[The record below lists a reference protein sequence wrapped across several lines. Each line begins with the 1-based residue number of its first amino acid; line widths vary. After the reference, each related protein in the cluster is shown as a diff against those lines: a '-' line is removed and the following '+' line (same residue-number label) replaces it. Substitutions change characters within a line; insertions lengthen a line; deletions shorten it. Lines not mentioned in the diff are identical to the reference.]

1 MKKNKTKLQ
10 CTLYGVVN
18 FLIIFLVNKVSDL
31 PVVAGNWEWKAA
43 LLANFQN
50 PNDNF
55 YPPGAAILLI
65 PFLGIKPHYELVVYF
80 YFTFSAVIYYLI
92 CSKVIHNKLYLYL
105 ALSALTLNPYLLWL
119 VNSSLDIVYELFLLL
134 SGFALILSRKILLS
148 YLPLYLLCLTRPAY
162 WPCFLMLPLI
172 AKYFQVKNKNNFLIS
187 KKLLTI
193 PFLFLFLTL
202 SINQIMFKSP
212 AIAGEAGMTLHYG
225 HHKFWYLAMP
235 KFDSDVFLNLGGN
248 MDTKK
253 FLSNT
258 NKFSNVKD
266 EEYRAALISITEN
279 PKSLVLNTLQKADT
293 YFFAVQK
300 NPQLSGK
307 YYLSPDQKSIIIGSN
322 RDSWPLIF
330 GSVFY
335 FIHRILLL
343 IFAIAAATLVISLP
357 VFRRIFINKPEILFF
372 VPFLFGSIAALL
384 VTTETRLKIVSEL
397 LLVPLIGSVFD
408 NFRVQKN
415 KVIEQL

>member
-1 MKKNKTKLQ
+1 MKKDKEKLQ
-10 CTLYGVVN
+10 CTVYGVVN
-18 FLIIFLVNKVSDL
+18 FLIIVLVNKVSDL

-65 PFLGIKPHYELVVYF
+65 PFLGIKPHYEIVVYF
-80 YFTFSAVIYYLI
+80 YFTLSAVIYYLI
-92 CSKVIHNKLYLYL
+92 CTKIIKNKLYLYF

-134 SGFALILSRKILLS
+134 SGFALILSRKIFIS

-162 WPCFLMLPLI
+162 WPCFLVLPLV
-172 AKYFQVKNKNNFLIS
+172 ARYFHIKNKDNALIS

-212 AIAGEAGMTLHYG
+212 AIAGEAGITSHYG

-253 FLSNT
+253 FLSKT
-258 NKFSNVKD
+258 DKFSNIKD

-335 FIHRILLL
+335 FFHRILLL
-343 IFAIAAATLVISLP
+343 IFAIAAATLVIALP
-357 VFRRIFINKPEILFF
+357 VFRKILTNKPEILFF
-372 VPFLFGSIAALL
+372 VPFFFGSIPALL

-397 LLVPLIGSVFD
+397 LLIPLIASVFD
-408 NFRVQKN
+408 NFRIQRN
-415 KVIEQL
+415 KVINQ